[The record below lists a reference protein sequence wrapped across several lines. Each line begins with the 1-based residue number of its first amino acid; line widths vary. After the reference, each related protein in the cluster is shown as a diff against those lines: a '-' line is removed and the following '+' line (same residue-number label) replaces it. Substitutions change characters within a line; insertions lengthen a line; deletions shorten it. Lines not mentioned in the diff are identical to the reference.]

1 MRASLHTRT
10 KPPPGE
16 EFDCYRDY
24 IFFAAHIDL
33 SKLFTPH
40 ITFKLILL
48 QLYYE
53 LRYNPP
59 KALRGGIWNFT
70 VKSICYWAKVGDQS
84 MFKSYE
90 IPLKDP
96 TAIYPLLKKDGKFF
110 DIHFVIDSKRVGDCN
125 VKKEYPKK
133 RYARSYD
140 VI

>member
-1 MRASLHTRT
+1 MLVSMFTRT
-10 KPPPGE
+10 EPPEGE
-16 EFDCYRDY
+16 VFDCYRDY
-24 IFFAAHIDL
+24 IMFSTHINL
-33 SKLFTPH
+33 SKLFTRH
-40 ITFKLILL
+40 ITIKLILL
-48 QLYYE
+48 QFYYE

-59 KALRGGIWNFT
+59 KKLRGGIWNFKV
-70 VKSICYWAKVGDQS
+70 VKICYWAKVGDQS